1 MHQHLGC
8 YLLRVSLISPMH
20 GKPTAP
26 VTTNLI
32 GLGCVLSQTPS
43 PDFPNSPRR
52 QSCLHRGVLVR
63 FSSIR
68 YWLASRRNVLT
79 TLIFNAPSGPR
90 PDQV

>member
-1 MHQHLGC
+1 MHQHLGR
-8 YLLRVSLISPMH
+8 YPLRVSLISPMH

-32 GLGCVLSQTPS
+32 GLGCAHLLTPLS
-43 PDFPNSPRR
+43 DFPNSPRR

-63 FSSIR
+63 SSSTR

-79 TLIFNAPSGPR
+79 TLVFNAPSGPR
-90 PDQV
+90 PDQG